1 MVGQLVTQWK
11 CSFQKFC
18 WQLSFQCGKL
28 VLKPLFL
35 TMRGG
40 EGKEAILVEYWLAF
54 ASNFVVVVDPKLLS
68 FSTLFLHWS
77 NLIMKIFCAWKS
89 FFFSFIEDSWVLTIN
104 ILLLLVSWMQE
115 VIFSKSFAFRFY
127 VQNGKSIFLLFKLKT
142 SKWTFSK

>member
-68 FSTLFLHWS
+68 FSTLFYIEAIWL
-77 NLIMKIFCAWKS
+77 WKY
-89 FFFSFIEDSWVLTIN
+89 FVLEKVFSYSIEDSWVLTIN

-127 VQNGKSIFLLFKLKT
+127 VQNCKWNLYVFLLF
-142 SKWTFSK
+142 